1 MKSLNQQSS
10 LNKMDWKNIIDK
22 DWTLFL
28 DRDGVI
34 NVRIIDGYVT
44 KIDEF
49 EFLPG
54 VIEAFGIFKDRFRR
68 IIVVTNQQGVGK
80 GIMTNEDVEMV
91 HDYMRQEI
99 ERQDGRI
106 DNIYFCPQLKS
117 VPDNYR
123 KPSPKM
129 AYFAKNDFPEIDFSK
144 SIMVGDMNSDVEFG
158 KNAGMMTV
166 FIGDNEL
173 KLTPDD
179 RLASLYDFA
188 KMI

>member
-1 MKSLNQQSS
+1 
-10 LNKMDWKNIIDK
+10 MDWKNIINK

-44 KIDEF
+44 KIEEF
-49 EFLPG
+49 EFLPN
-54 VIEAFGIFKDRFRR
+54 VIEALKIFKEKFKY
-68 IIVVTNQQGVGK
+68 IIVATNQQGVGK
-80 GIMTNEDVEMV
+80 GIMKFEDVETV
-91 HDYMRQEI
+91 HQFMAQQVADNS
-99 ERQDGRI
+99 GRI
-106 DNIYFCPQLKS
+106 DKVYFCPQLKS

-129 AYFAKNDFPEIDFSK
+129 AYFAKNDFPDIDLSK
-144 SIMVGDMNSDVEFG
+144 SIMIGDMNSDIEFG
-158 KNAGMMTV
+158 KNAGMKTI

-179 RLASLYDFA
+179 RFETLYDFA
-188 KMI
+188 KII

>member
-1 MKSLNQQSS
+1 M
-10 LNKMDWKNIIDK
+10 MDWKNTIDN

-44 KIDEF
+44 KIEEF

-54 VIEAFGIFKDRFRR
+54 VIEAFKIFKNKFNR

-80 GIMTNEDVEMV
+80 GLMTEDDVKEV
-91 HDYMRQEI
+91 HDFMINEV
-99 ERQDGRI
+99 ENHDGKI
-106 DNIYFCPQLKS
+106 DKVYFCPQLKS

-129 AYFAKNDFPEIDFSK
+129 AYMAKEDFPEIDFSK
-144 SIMVGDMNSDVEFG
+144 SIMIGDMNSDVEFG

-173 KLTPDD
+173 KLIPDG
-179 RLASLYDFA
+179 RFNSLYDFA
-188 KMI
+188 KVI

>member
-1 MKSLNQQSS
+1 
-10 LNKMDWKNIIDK
+10 MDWKNIISE

-49 EFLPG
+49 EFLPN
-54 VIEAFGIFKDRFRR
+54 VIEAFKIFKNKFRR

-80 GIMTNEDVEMV
+80 GIMKIEDVEEV
-91 HDYMRQEI
+91 HAFMIQQLEDNDI
-99 ERQDGRI
+99 KI
-106 DNIYFCPQLKS
+106 DKVYFCPQLKS

-129 AYFAKNDFPEIDFSK
+129 AYFAKNDFPDIDLSK
-144 SIMVGDMNSDVEFG
+144 SIMVGDTDSDVEFG
-158 KNAGMMTV
+158 KNAGMKTIFV
-166 FIGDNEL
+166 GDNEL
-173 KLTPDD
+173 KHNPDD
-179 RLASLYDFA
+179 RFETLYDFA
-188 KMI
+188 KTL

>member
-1 MKSLNQQSS
+1 
-10 LNKMDWKNIIDK
+10 MDWKNIINN

-44 KIDEF
+44 NIDEF
-49 EFLPG
+49 EFLPN
-54 VIEAFGIFKDRFRR
+54 VIESLKIFKEKFKH

-80 GIMTNEDVEMV
+80 GIMKFEDVEDV
-91 HDYMRQEI
+91 HRFMIQQVENN
-99 ERQDGRI
+99 GGKI
-106 DNIYFCPQLKS
+106 DKAYFCPQLKS

-129 AYFAKNDFPEIDFSK
+129 AYFAQNDFPDIDLSK
-144 SIMVGDMNSDVEFG
+144 SIMIGDMYSDVEFG
-158 KNAGMMTV
+158 INAGMKTI

-173 KLTPDD
+173 TISPDD
-179 RLASLYDFA
+179 RFETLYDFA
-188 KMI
+188 KTL

>member
-1 MKSLNQQSS
+1 
-10 LNKMDWKNIIDK
+10 MDWKNTIDK

-44 KIDEF
+44 KIEEF

-54 VIEAFGIFKDRFRR
+54 VIEAFKIFKNKFNR

-80 GIMTNEDVEMV
+80 GLMTEDDVKEV
-91 HDYMRQEI
+91 HDFMINEV
-99 ERQDGRI
+99 ENHDGKI
-106 DNIYFCPQLKS
+106 DKVYFCPQLKS

-129 AYFAKNDFPEIDFSK
+129 AYMAKEDFPEIDLSK
-144 SIMVGDMNSDVEFG
+144 SIMIGDMNSDVEFG

-173 KLTPDD
+173 KLIPDG
-179 RLASLYDFA
+179 RFNSLYDFA
-188 KMI
+188 KVI

>member
-1 MKSLNQQSS
+1 M
-10 LNKMDWKNIIDK
+10 MDWKNTIDN

-44 KIDEF
+44 KIEEF

-54 VIEAFGIFKDRFRR
+54 VIEAFKIFKNKFNR

-80 GIMTNEDVEMV
+80 GLMTEDDVKKV
-91 HDYMRQEI
+91 HDFMINEV
-99 ERQDGRI
+99 ENHDGKI
-106 DNIYFCPQLKS
+106 DKVYFCPQLKS

-129 AYFAKNDFPEIDFSK
+129 AYMAKEDFPEIDLSK
-144 SIMVGDMNSDVEFG
+144 SIMIGDMNSDVEFG

-173 KLTPDD
+173 KLIPDG
-179 RLASLYDFA
+179 RFNSLYDFA

>member
-1 MKSLNQQSS
+1 
-10 LNKMDWKNIIDK
+10 MDWKNIINK

-49 EFLPG
+49 EFLPN
-54 VIEAFGIFKDRFRR
+54 VIESLKIFKEKFKH

-80 GIMTNEDVEMV
+80 GIMKFEDVEEV
-91 HDYMRQEI
+91 HRYMIQKVADNE
-99 ERQDGRI
+99 GKI
-106 DNIYFCPQLKS
+106 DKVYFCPQLKS

-129 AYFAKNDFPEIDFSK
+129 AYFAQNDFPDIDLSK
-144 SIMVGDMNSDVEFG
+144 SIMIGDMYSDVEFG
-158 KNAGMMTV
+158 INAGMKTIFV
-166 FIGDNEL
+166 GDNEL
-173 KLTPDD
+173 TISPDD
-179 RLASLYDFA
+179 RFETLYDFA
-188 KMI
+188 KTL